1 MHQLLRYNDFFRQV
15 FLGIL
20 LISIPTLLAAQ
31 TDANTDSLAQYKHQ
45 RDSAMAS
52 QYDISDLIGRII
64 HPKRKKEHASKRS
77 PITLMPNIAYNPTI
91 GGQIGIKAVAGK
103 VLGDPKTTTMSI
115 AATSASITTKNIMV
129 FYISHNIFT
138 PNNKLNFQGAFAL
151 VKMVALDA
159 GLGMTP
165 HGKWNNADEEILA
178 NPDHK
183 KYGAKYNA
191 FTFNEKV
198 YKRIADGLFVG
209 AGLAFDLR
217 RKITSSGPNGN
228 ITPNTIYTEKH
239 GFEPDSYNSNGLLL
253 NMQYMTRDNPN
264 RPYKGIYSDIGV
276 RWNTTL
282 LGSSKSAVQ
291 LTTDFR
297 KYFSLSQ
304 SDPAH
309 VLAFWYWGS
318 YKLGGTLPYF
328 DLPGTGRDVA
338 VRSGRGYTIG
348 YFKGI
353 SFGYAETEYRFPIL
367 KNRFLSGAAFFNL
380 QTASDELGT
389 KLFERWQPGG
399 GAGLR
404 VLFNKATRTNL
415 CLDYAFGKY
424 GSRGFFLGLN
434 EAF

>member
-1 MHQLLRYNDFFRQV
+1 MQHFLRNRYLHYFTFLWLLLTLFPNSLNAQSEEKRDTVSNDK
-15 FLGIL
+15 IH
-20 LISIPTLLAAQ
+20 P
-31 TDANTDSLAQYKHQ
+31 
-45 RDSAMAS
+45 DSALAS

-64 HPKRKKEHASKRS
+64 HPKRKKERSSRRS

-129 FYISHNIFT
+129 FYISHNVFT
-138 PNNKLNFQGAFAL
+138 PNNKLNFQGTFAL

-165 HGKWNNADEEILA
+165 QGKWNTEEEKIVA
-178 NPDHK
+178 NPDHQ

-198 YKRIADGLFVG
+198 YKRVADGLFLG
-209 AGLAFDLR
+209 AGVAFDLR
-217 RKITSSGPNGN
+217 RKIISNGPMGN
-228 ITPNTIYTEKH
+228 ITPNSIYTEKH
-239 GFEPDSYNSNGLLL
+239 GFEPDSYNSNGLLF
-253 NMQYMTRDNPN
+253 NMQYTTRDNPN
-264 RPYKGIYSDIGV
+264 RPYKGIYSDIGL

-282 LGSSKSAVQ
+282 LGSSKNAVQ
-291 LTTDFR
+291 LSTDFR
-297 KYFSLSQ
+297 KYFSLSE

-328 DLPGTGRDVA
+328 ELPGTGRDVA
-338 VRSGRGYTIG
+338 VRSGRGYTLG
-348 YFKGI
+348 YFKGT

-380 QTASDELGT
+380 QSASDELGT

>member
-1 MHQLLRYNDFFRQV
+1 MQHYLRYTYLITFCFSIFC
-15 FLGIL
+15 FLLFPIRADAQ
-20 LISIPTLLAAQ
+20 SAHETDSTLL
-31 TDANTDSLAQYKHQ
+31 YKHQ
-45 RDSAMAS
+45 RDSILAS

-64 HPKRKKEHASKRS
+64 HPKRKRQRSSKRS
-77 PITLMPNIAYNPTI
+77 PITLMPNVAYNPTI

-129 FYISHNIFT
+129 FYISHNVFT

-165 HGKWNNADEEILA
+165 HGKWTNKDEEILA
-178 NPDHK
+178 NPEHT

-198 YKRIADGLFVG
+198 YKRVADGLFLG

-217 RKITSSGPNGN
+217 RKITSSGHLGDV
-228 ITPNTIYTEKH
+228 TPNTIYTEKH
-239 GFEPDSYNSNGLLL
+239 GFAPDSYNSNGVLL
-253 NMQYMTRDNPN
+253 NMQYTTRDNPN
-264 RPYKGIYSDIGV
+264 RPYKGIYSDVGI
-276 RWNTTL
+276 RWNTTI
-282 LGSSKSAVQ
+282 LGSSKNAVQ

-297 KYFSLSQ
+297 KYFSLSK

-309 VLAFWYWGS
+309 ILAFWYWGS

-328 DLPGTGRDVA
+328 DLPGTGRDAA
-338 VRSGRGYTIG
+338 VRTGRGYTIG

-353 SFGYAETEYRFPIL
+353 SFAYAEAEYRFPIL

-380 QTASDELGT
+380 QSASDELGT

-415 CLDYAFGKY
+415 CLDYAIGKY

>member
-1 MHQLLRYNDFFRQV
+1 
-15 FLGIL
+15 
-20 LISIPTLLAAQ
+20 
-31 TDANTDSLAQYKHQ
+31 
-45 RDSAMAS
+45 
-52 QYDISDLIGRII
+52 
-64 HPKRKKEHASKRS
+64 
-77 PITLMPNIAYNPTI
+77 MPNVAYNPTI

-129 FYISHNIFT
+129 FYISHNVFT

-165 HGKWNNADEEILA
+165 HGKWTNKDEEILA
-178 NPDHK
+178 NPEHT

-198 YKRIADGLFVG
+198 YKRVADGLFLG

-217 RKITSSGPNGN
+217 RKITSSGPLGDV
-228 ITPNTIYTEKH
+228 TPNTIYTEKH
-239 GFEPDSYNSNGLLL
+239 GFAPDSYNSNGVLL
-253 NMQYMTRDNPN
+253 NMQYTTRDNPN
-264 RPYKGIYSDIGV
+264 RPYKGIYSDVGI
-276 RWNTTL
+276 RWNTTI
-282 LGSSKSAVQ
+282 LGSSKNAVQ

-297 KYFSLSQ
+297 KYFSLSK

-309 VLAFWYWGS
+309 ILAFWYWGS

-328 DLPGTGRDVA
+328 DLPGTGRDAA
-338 VRSGRGYTIG
+338 VRTGRGYTIG

-353 SFGYAETEYRFPIL
+353 SFAYAEAEYRFPIL

-380 QTASDELGT
+380 QSASDELGT

-415 CLDYAFGKY
+415 CLDYAIGKY

>member
-1 MHQLLRYNDFFRQV
+1 MQHLPSYSYFFRFV
-15 FLGIL
+15 LSWTLIL
-20 LISIPTLLAAQ
+20 LLPHLVEAQ
-31 TDANTDSLAQYKHQ
+31 SQVEKDSVDLYTHR
-45 RDSAMAS
+45 RDSILTS

-64 HPKRKKEHASKRS
+64 HPKRKKQPSSKRS

-103 VLGDPKTTTMSI
+103 ALGDPKTTTMSI

-129 FYISHNIFT
+129 FYISHNVFT

-165 HGKWNNADEEILA
+165 YGKWGNTDEEILA
-178 NPDHK
+178 NPEHK
-183 KYGAKYNA
+183 KYGATYNA

-198 YKRIADGLFVG
+198 YKRVADGLFLG

-217 RKITSSGPNGN
+217 RKIKSSGPNGN

-239 GFEPDSYNSNGLLL
+239 GFAPDSYNSNGVLL
-253 NMQYMTRDNPN
+253 NMQYTTRDNPN
-264 RPYKGIYSDIGV
+264 RPYKGIYSDIGI

-291 LTTDFR
+291 LSTDFR
-297 KYFSLSQ
+297 KYFSLSE

-353 SFGYAETEYRFPIL
+353 SFGYAEAEYRFPIL

-415 CLDYAFGKY
+415 CLDYAIGKY

>member
-1 MHQLLRYNDFFRQV
+1 MQQFLRHHYLFT
-15 FLGIL
+15 LCL
-20 LISIPTLLAAQ
+20 LISCFVLISNTLVAQ
-31 TDANTDSLAQYKHQ
+31 SNTEIDSAFLYNKR
-45 RDSAMAS
+45 RDSILAS

-64 HPKRKKEHASKRS
+64 HPKRKKEKSSKRS

-91 GGQIGIKAVAGK
+91 GGQIGVKAVAGK

-129 FYISHNIFT
+129 FYISHNVFT

-165 HGKWNNADEEILA
+165 QGKWNNEEEEILA
-178 NPDHK
+178 NPEHK

-198 YKRIADGLFVG
+198 YKKVADDLFLG
-209 AGLAFDLR
+209 AGVAFDLR

-239 GFEPDSYNSNGLLL
+239 GFAPDSYNSNGLLL
-253 NMQYMTRDNPN
+253 NMQYTTRDNPN
-264 RPYKGIYSDIGV
+264 RPYKGIYSDIGL
-276 RWNTTL
+276 RWNTSL
-282 LGSSKSAVQ
+282 LGSSKNAVQ

-318 YKLGGTLPYF
+318 YKLGGVLPYF
-328 DLPGTGRDVA
+328 DLPGTGRDAA
-338 VRSGRGYTIG
+338 VRTGRGYTIG
-348 YFKGI
+348 YFKGP
-353 SFGYAETEYRFPIL
+353 SFAYAETEYRFPIL

-380 QTASDELGT
+380 QSASDELGT

-415 CLDYAFGKY
+415 CLDYAIGKY

>member
-1 MHQLLRYNDFFRQV
+1 MQHYLRYTYLITFRFSIFC
-15 FLGIL
+15 FLLFPIRADAQ
-20 LISIPTLLAAQ
+20 SAHETDSTLL
-31 TDANTDSLAQYKHQ
+31 YKHQ
-45 RDSAMAS
+45 RDSILAS

-64 HPKRKKEHASKRS
+64 HPKRKRQRSSKRS
-77 PITLMPNIAYNPTI
+77 PITLMPNVAYNPTI

-129 FYISHNIFT
+129 FYISHNVFT

-165 HGKWNNADEEILA
+165 HGKWTNEDEEVLA
-178 NPDHK
+178 NPEHR

-198 YKRIADGLFVG
+198 YKRVADGLFLG

-217 RKITSSGPNGN
+217 RKITSSGPLGDV
-228 ITPNTIYTEKH
+228 TPNTIYTQKH
-239 GFEPDSYNSNGLLL
+239 GFSPDSYNSNGVLL
-253 NMQYMTRDNPN
+253 NMQYTTRDNPN
-264 RPYKGIYSDIGV
+264 RPYKGIYSDVGI
-276 RWNTTL
+276 RWNTTI
-282 LGSSKSAVQ
+282 LGSSKNAVQ

-297 KYFSLSQ
+297 KYFSLSK

-309 VLAFWYWGS
+309 ILAFWYWGS

-328 DLPGTGRDVA
+328 DLPGTGRDAA
-338 VRSGRGYTIG
+338 VRTGRGYTIG

-353 SFGYAETEYRFPIL
+353 SFAYAEAEYRFPIL

-380 QTASDELGT
+380 QSASDELGT

-415 CLDYAFGKY
+415 CLDYAIGKY

>member
-1 MHQLLRYNDFFRQV
+1 
-15 FLGIL
+15 
-20 LISIPTLLAAQ
+20 
-31 TDANTDSLAQYKHQ
+31 
-45 RDSAMAS
+45 
-52 QYDISDLIGRII
+52 
-64 HPKRKKEHASKRS
+64 
-77 PITLMPNIAYNPTI
+77 
-91 GGQIGIKAVAGK
+91 
-103 VLGDPKTTTMSI
+103 
-115 AATSASITTKNIMV
+115 
-129 FYISHNIFT
+129 
-138 PNNKLNFQGAFAL
+138 
-151 VKMVALDA
+151 MVALDA

-318 YKLGGTLPYF
+318 YKLGGTLPILISPEREETSPSEAAAVTPLVISRNF
-328 DLPGTGRDVA
+328 FRLCRNRIPLPNFKESLFE
-338 VRSGRGYTIG
+338 RSC
-348 YFKGI
+348 
-353 SFGYAETEYRFPIL
+353 
-367 KNRFLSGAAFFNL
+367 FFNL

-389 KLFERWQPGG
+389 KLFERWQPG
-399 GAGLR
+399 
-404 VLFNKATRTNL
+404 VVP
-415 CLDYAFGKY
+415 DYGYSLTKQHAQIYVWTMPLENMVPVAFWG
-424 GSRGFFLGLN
+424 
-434 EAF
+434 